1 MAATAIRSLCADTCT
16 LWHVNCAFMHAR
28 NALAHTHAHRYKPT
42 RWDHMYM
49 QKDPKV
55 KGGYIGFPVSE
66 PLNATR
72 YASTWPGVQ
81 RSADGITWKASEPLD
96 VRWGSVAPQGIEEGG
111 IERLKLPD
119 GTFRYFLIGGQGG
132 GGGCY
137 QVNPSWKIYIIYIYI

>member
-1 MAATAIRSLCADTCT
+1 
-16 LWHVNCAFMHAR
+16 MHAR
-28 NALAHTHAHRYKPT
+28 DALAHTHAHRYKPT

-111 IERLKLPD
+111 IERLQLPD

-137 QVNPSWKIYIIYIYI
+137 QVDLNPLWKKKKKKNCARCPAPIPGSFSSIFLFFFL

>member
-1 MAATAIRSLCADTCT
+1 MCT
-16 LWHVNCAFMHAR
+16 LWHGNRAR
-28 NALAHTHAHRYKPT
+28 TQCTAHRYKPT

-49 QKDPKV
+49 KKDPS

-111 IERLKLPD
+111 IERLQLPD

-137 QVNPSWKIYIIYIYI
+137 QVNPSCKKNPPNDCALRPAPIHGLFSSIFLSSF